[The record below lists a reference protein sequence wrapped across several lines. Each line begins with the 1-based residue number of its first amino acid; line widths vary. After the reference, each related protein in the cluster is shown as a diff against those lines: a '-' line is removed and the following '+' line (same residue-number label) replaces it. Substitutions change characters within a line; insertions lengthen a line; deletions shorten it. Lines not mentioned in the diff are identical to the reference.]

1 MWRGCDYYM
10 EIIKHGDPEKLKGTK
25 YFICNKC
32 GCEFKA
38 DNTEYE
44 ERLVDFI
51 SAVEYVI
58 ACPECG
64 NETLGTDIPEPK
76 KSKPRT
82 KAYDFCKEHDCDNYS
97 QSICIGC
104 DEYCAWAAAGRPND
118 WDKWRT
124 KSRK

>member
-1 MWRGCDYYM
+1 M

-25 YFICNKC
+25 YFVCDKC

-44 ERLVDFI
+44 ERLAELI
-51 SAVEYVI
+51 SAVDYVI

-64 NETLGTDIPEPK
+64 TETLGTDPK
-76 KSKPRT
+76 KPKQSKPRNKT
-82 KAYDFCKEHDCDNYS
+82 YDFCKEHNCSSYA
-97 QSICIGC
+97 QSTCIGC
-104 DEYCAWAAAGRPND
+104 DEYCAWAEAGKPND
-118 WDKWRT
+118 WVKWRT